1 MYVNFIKAVASR
13 EAQISQEESSVY
25 RKYAPFA
32 SVARFPDSMYN
43 IVVEEKDKKEAEG
56 HQEV

>member
-1 MYVNFIKAVASR
+1 MYGNFIQAVASR

-32 SVARFPDSMYN
+32 FASVARFPDSMYN
-43 IVVEEKDKKEAEG
+43 IVVEEEDKKEEG
-56 HQEV
+56 KI